1 LVAKKATV
9 STNKQIRSPGNKAYD
24 EAMAYLTKPDSHTG
38 KTPVETYMEKQN
50 AWAEAQD
57 AWDAAKIKAKSWYLP
72 ILHELSICRIPY

>member
-1 LVAKKATV
+1 MAKKATV

-24 EAMAYLTKPDSHTG
+24 EAMEYLTKANDKTG

-57 AWDAAKIKAKSWYLP
+57 AWDAAKIQAKSQ
-72 ILHELSICRIPY
+72 CRHSVSGCGSVL